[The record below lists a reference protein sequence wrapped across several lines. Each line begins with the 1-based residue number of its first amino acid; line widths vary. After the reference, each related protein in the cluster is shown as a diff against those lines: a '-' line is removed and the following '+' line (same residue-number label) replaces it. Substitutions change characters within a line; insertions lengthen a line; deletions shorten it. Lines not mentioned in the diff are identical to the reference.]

1 MDTGR
6 EGGKGMKKRKRTAA
20 VCALILWLGISL
32 VFESFS
38 LQVYGAE
45 EADAGFSVES
55 PGAFL
60 MEASTGTVIYEK
72 DADTRRSPAS
82 VTKIMTA
89 LLIFEN
95 LENGKLHLS
104 DEVVT
109 SAHAKSMGGSQV
121 FLEEGEKQTVETLL
135 KCILVASGNDAAVA
149 MAEHIAGTE
158 EEFVSRMNQKA
169 EELGMENTHFTD
181 CCGLTDSE
189 EHYTTPRDIALMSRE
204 LITKYPEV
212 FDYTRIWMENIT
224 HVTARGSSE
233 FGLTNTNKLLKSY
246 EGILGLKTGSTS
258 LAKYCLSA
266 TAIRNDIHLIAV
278 IMAAPDYKARFQK
291 TSALLNYG
299 YANVSLYQD
308 EMGDVRIPEIAVKG
322 SIKRSVSG
330 VFEGPFSYLCTNGE
344 KKDQIT
350 REVEV
355 AEELSAPVEAGQTV
369 GTIRYFLNG
378 KEIGTIP
385 ILADSSAERAA
396 YPDYLRLVAENFGIL

>member
-181 CCGLTDSE
+181 CRGLTDSE

-233 FGLTNTNKLLKSY
+233 FGLTNTNKLLRSY
-246 EGILGLKTGSTS
+246 DGCDGLKTGSTS
-258 LAKYCLSA
+258 KALFCISA
-266 TAIRNDIHLIAV
+266 TAERNGIRLISV
-278 IMAAPDYKARFQK
+278 IMAGPDSKTRFRN
-291 TSALLNYG
+291 AAELFNYG
-299 YANVSLYQD
+299 FGSCRLYTD
-308 EMGDVRIPEIAVKG
+308 ENRDPLPDAEVRGGTEP
-322 SIKRSVSG
+322 SVSCKYQ
-330 VFEGPFSYLCTNGE
+330 EGFRYLDTEGMDFSLVEKEILLREDLMAPIEKGETLGKAVYRLNGE
-344 KKDQIT
+344 VLGEVPIVAGETLKK
-350 REVEV
+350 
-355 AEELSAPVEAGQTV
+355 AE
-369 GTIRYFLNG
+369 FL
-378 KEIGTIP
+378 
-385 ILADSSAERAA
+385 
-396 YPDYLRLVAENFGIL
+396 DYLKKLWERYQSI

>member
-1 MDTGR
+1 MDRGR

-20 VCALILWLGISL
+20 ACALVLWLGISL

-38 LQVYGAE
+38 FQVCGAE
-45 EADAGFSVES
+45 EPDAGFSVES

-95 LENGKLHLS
+95 LENGKLQLS

-169 EELGMENTHFTD
+169 EELGMKNTHFTD

-233 FGLTNTNKLLKSY
+233 FGLTNTNKLLRSY
-246 EGILGLKTGSTS
+246 DGCDGLKTGSTS
-258 LAKYCLSA
+258 KALFCISA
-266 TAIRNDIHLIAV
+266 TAERNGIRLISV
-278 IMAAPDYKARFQK
+278 IMAGPDSKTRFRN
-291 TSALLNYG
+291 AAELFNYG
-299 YANVSLYQD
+299 FGSCRLYTD
-308 EMGDVRIPEIAVKG
+308 ENRDPLPDAEVRGGTEP
-322 SIKRSVSG
+322 SVSCKYQ
-330 VFEGPFSYLCTNGE
+330 EGFRYLDTEGMDFSAVEKEILLREDLMAPIEKGETLGKAVYRLNGE
-344 KKDQIT
+344 ILGEVPIVAGETLKK
-350 REVEV
+350 
-355 AEELSAPVEAGQTV
+355 AEFLDHLKKLWE
-369 GTIRYFLNG
+369 RYQS
-378 KEIGTIP
+378 I
-385 ILADSSAERAA
+385 
-396 YPDYLRLVAENFGIL
+396 

>member
-1 MDTGR
+1 
-6 EGGKGMKKRKRTAA
+6 MKKRKRTAA
-20 VCALILWLGISL
+20 ACALVLWLGISL

-38 LQVYGAE
+38 FQVYGAE
-45 EADAGFSVES
+45 EADVGFSVES

-95 LENGKLHLS
+95 LENGKLQLS

-158 EEFVSRMNQKA
+158 EEFVSRMNQRA
-169 EELGMENTHFTD
+169 EELGMKNTHFTD

-233 FGLTNTNKLLKSY
+233 FGLTNTNKLLRSY
-246 EGILGLKTGSTS
+246 DGCDGLKTGSTS
-258 LAKYCLSA
+258 KALFCISA
-266 TAIRNDIHLIAV
+266 TAERNGIRLISV
-278 IMAAPDYKARFQK
+278 IMAGPDSKTRFRN
-291 TSALLNYG
+291 AAELFNYG
-299 YANVSLYQD
+299 FGSCRLYTD
-308 EMGDVRIPEIAVKG
+308 ENRDPLPDAEVRGGTEP
-322 SIKRSVSG
+322 SVSCKYQ
-330 VFEGPFSYLCTNGE
+330 EGFRYLDTEGMDFSLVEKEILLREDLMAPIEKGEALGKAVYRLNGE
-344 KKDQIT
+344 VLGEVPIVAGETLKK
-350 REVEV
+350 
-355 AEELSAPVEAGQTV
+355 AEFLDHLKKLWE
-369 GTIRYFLNG
+369 RYQS
-378 KEIGTIP
+378 I
-385 ILADSSAERAA
+385 
-396 YPDYLRLVAENFGIL
+396 